1 MPPSAKSKFL
11 SDRRYPALLAACLA
25 TWFLV
30 SAERATA
37 ACVPVPYGFGGIGV
51 DFVQSWPADGN
62 AYDVLGFN
70 HGVLRNGTTYV
81 PGKVGHAFGFDGVDD
96 FVELA
101 DDNDYV
107 SGTNR
112 FTIEFWVRFNSVDAG
127 TLAAPGTIF
136 LGNNEGPGNRDK
148 WFFGH
153 GGGQL
158 FFHVNTST
166 GPPRNLAQAPFNPVT
181 NQWYHLA
188 VIRGF
193 ASTYKIY
200 INGAESSSEVDT
212 NAIPPTVAPLTLGQA
227 GNTGFLDGQLD
238 EISLYAYAL
247 TLPALQSIVNAGPDG
262 KCRECATPPSG
273 LTDWWPGNG
282 NALDVQGTKSGTRIG
297 GTSFGNGYVG
307 GAFMFDGVDDA
318 VTTQRDLP
326 FDTFSSMTWECWVQ
340 PMRINFGRQQ
350 IISIDD
356 GGFDFSLLVEGNSYA
371 VFTGSQSWV
380 PPGQVVNPFQW
391 DHLAVVFTP
400 TNVEFYRNGVRS
412 SLGSPAVYGGSGSRL
427 NIGRSPTFG
436 EYFKGMIDE
445 VSVYNQAL
453 TQADI
458 LRLFASRHSGKC
470 RDTITGSR
478 IEASPVTLDFGPTTI
493 GEINDQPTL
502 VVQNT
507 GSTPL
512 SASLAISNAVFTIG
526 SPGAS
531 FTVPAGGSQPVK
543 VRFIPT
549 AAIRS
554 TGTLTLTHNDPSRPP
569 IVVDLDGTG
578 EPPAVCILAPSGLV
592 SWWRAENFSAE
603 DARGPNHGVLKNGTG
618 FAAGKV
624 GTGGTGF
631 SFTGASDYV
640 DAPMGAMAVGG
651 GDFTVE
657 GWIKAEPGNGA
668 YTILSFGG
676 GPTIYLADTEGRLWM
691 WPRNPAPVGTGFK
704 DGQFHHFAVVREGN
718 GPTALKYYKDG
729 ELSGRRSLR
738 MISRPAAATSA
749 GTRIRAAPSGA
760 SLTN

>member
-1 MPPSAKSKFL
+1 MNHDATPCHWLKLAVRCRTLGAYHGSALKFDPSAAPPSPFLAPPMPPSAKSKFL

-30 SAERATA
+30 CAERATA
-37 ACVPVPYGFGGIGV
+37 ACVPVPYGFGGRGV

-70 HGVLRNGTTYV
+70 HGVLRNGTTYA
-81 PGKVGHAFGFDGVDD
+81 PGKVGLAFGFDGVDD

-112 FTIEFWVRFNSVDAG
+112 FTIEFWVRFHSVDAG

-326 FDTFSSMTWECWVQ
+326 FGTFSSMTWECWVQ
-340 PMRINFGRQQ
+340 PMRTIFGRQQ

-356 GGFDFSLLVEGNSYA
+356 GGLTSPCSSRGTATPYSRGRNRGCRPARWSLRSGG
-371 VFTGSQSWV
+371 TISW
-380 PPGQVVNPFQW
+380 W
-391 DHLAVVFTP
+391 SSHLQM
-400 TNVEFYRNGVRS
+400 S
-412 SLGSPAVYGGSGSRL
+412 SSIS
-427 NIGRSPTFG
+427 
-436 EYFKGMIDE
+436 M
-445 VSVYNQAL
+445 
-453 TQADI
+453 
-458 LRLFASRHSGKC
+458 ASAIPWARPRC
-470 RDTITGSR
+470 MA
-478 IEASPVTLDFGPTTI
+478 ELAA
-493 GEINDQPTL
+493 
-502 VVQNT
+502 
-507 GSTPL
+507 GSTSGATRP
-512 SASLAISNAVFTIG
+512 SASIS
-526 SPGAS
+526 
-531 FTVPAGGSQPVK
+531 
-543 VRFIPT
+543 
-549 AAIRS
+549 
-554 TGTLTLTHNDPSRPP
+554 
-569 IVVDLDGTG
+569 
-578 EPPAVCILAPSGLV
+578 
-592 SWWRAENFSAE
+592 
-603 DARGPNHGVLKNGTG
+603 
-618 FAAGKV
+618 
-624 GTGGTGF
+624 
-631 SFTGASDYV
+631 
-640 DAPMGAMAVGG
+640 
-651 GDFTVE
+651 
-657 GWIKAEPGNGA
+657 KA
-668 YTILSFGG
+668 
-676 GPTIYLADTEGRLWM
+676 
-691 WPRNPAPVGTGFK
+691 
-704 DGQFHHFAVVREGN
+704 
-718 GPTALKYYKDG
+718 
-729 ELSGRRSLR
+729 
-738 MISRPAAATSA
+738 
-749 GTRIRAAPSGA
+749 
-760 SLTN
+760 